1 MGLENQDP
9 SKCGLQE
16 TQFRAKDTHRMK
28 VRGYKKIFYTNGNKK
43 KVGVAILLSDKIDFK
58 IKTITTDK
66 DGHYIMI
73 KGSVQEEDTT
83 IINVYNCYIFFLD

>member
-43 KVGVAILLSDKIDFK
+43 KVGVAILRQSEL
-58 IKTITTDK
+58 
-66 DGHYIMI
+66 
-73 KGSVQEEDTT
+73 
-83 IINVYNCYIFFLD
+83 